1 MSFAGEVKEELART
15 MSSRRHCQLA
25 ELAGIYGMC
34 GKCIVR
40 PDGKKEFQ
48 LHTEN
53 VLLARKTFTLI
64 KKTFKI
70 ITHIDIRQGSGF
82 SRNRSYLLRTLT
94 EEDAERIL
102 SALKSSA
109 SKSSDR
115 IADPILLQNDCC
127 RRAFLRGVFLSAGSM
142 NDPEKS
148 YHFEIVCENA
158 GKAAQIE
165 ELIRIYE
172 IDAKTV
178 ERKGRHVVYVKEGTQ
193 IVDLLNIMGAYNALM
208 KMENVRI
215 LKDMR
220 NQVNRQVNCETANL
234 NKTVQAANK
243 QIEQI
248 RRLMAAGRF
257 AKLPDSLREIAE
269 ARLEHPDA
277 SLKELGELLNPPIG
291 RSGVNHRLKKI
302 GELAEQLEQEGM

>member
-15 MSSRRHCQLA
+15 TSSRRHCQLA
-25 ELAGIYGMC
+25 ELAAIYGMC
-34 GKCIVR
+34 GKYDVR
-40 PDGKKEFQ
+40 PDGKAELQ

-82 SRNRSYLLRTLT
+82 SRNRSYLLRTQT
-94 EEDAERIL
+94 EADAEKIL
-102 SALKSSA
+102 SALKLSPSE
-109 SKSSDR
+109 SSDR
-115 IADPILLQNDCC
+115 IADPLLIQNDCC
-127 RRAFLRGVFLSAGSM
+127 RRAFLRGLFLSAGSM

-158 GKAAQIE
+158 GKAVQAE
-165 ELIRIYE
+165 ELIRAYE

-178 ERKGRHVVYVKEGTQ
+178 ERKGRYVVYVKEGTQ

-302 GELAEQLEQEGM
+302 GELADQLEQEEM

>member
-15 MSSRRHCQLA
+15 MSNRRHCLIA

-34 GKCIVR
+34 GKCVQR
-40 PDGKKEFQ
+40 PDGKLELQ

-82 SRNRSYLLRTLT
+82 SRNRSYLLRTQA
-94 EEDAERIL
+94 EADAEKIL
-102 SALKSSA
+102 SALKNSTSEHPE
-109 SKSSDR
+109 R
-115 IADPILLQNDCC
+115 IADPLLIQNDCC

-148 YHFEIVCENA
+148 YHFEIVCET
-158 GKAAQIE
+158 AARASQLE
-165 ELIRIYE
+165 EVIRAYE
-172 IDAKTV
+172 IEAKTV
-178 ERKGRHVVYVKEGTQ
+178 ERKGRYVLYVKEGTQ

-248 RRLMAAGRF
+248 RSLMAAGQF
-257 AKLPDSLREIAE
+257 AKLPDSLQEIAE
-269 ARLEHPDA
+269 VRLEHPEA
-277 SLKELGELLNPPIG
+277 SLKELGEMLDPPIG

-302 GELAEQLEQEGM
+302 GELAEQLNQEGM

>member
-15 MSSRRHCQLA
+15 MSSRRHCMIA
-25 ELAGIYGMC
+25 EIAAIYGMC
-34 GKCIVR
+34 GKCVRR
-40 PDGKKEFQ
+40 PDGKLE
-48 LHTEN
+48 LRLSTEN

-70 ITHIDIRQGSGF
+70 STHIDIRRGSGF
-82 SRNRSYLLRTLT
+82 SKSRSYLIRTQT
-94 EEDAERIL
+94 EADAEKIL
-102 SALKSSA
+102 SALKNLTQD
-109 SKSSDR
+109 K
-115 IADPILLQNDCC
+115 IADPMLIQNDCC
-127 RRAFLRGVFLSAGSM
+127 RRAFLRGAFLSAGSM

-148 YHFEIVCENA
+148 YHFEIVCENK
-158 GKAAQIE
+158 GRAQQLE
-165 ELIRIYE
+165 EVIRSYE

-178 ERKGRHVVYVKEGTQ
+178 ERKGRDVVYVKEGTQ

-248 RRLMAAGRF
+248 NKLMAAGQF

-269 ARLEHPDA
+269 ARMEHPDA
-277 SLKELGELLNPPIG
+277 SLKELGEMLNPPIG

-302 GELAEQLEQEGM
+302 GEIAEQLA